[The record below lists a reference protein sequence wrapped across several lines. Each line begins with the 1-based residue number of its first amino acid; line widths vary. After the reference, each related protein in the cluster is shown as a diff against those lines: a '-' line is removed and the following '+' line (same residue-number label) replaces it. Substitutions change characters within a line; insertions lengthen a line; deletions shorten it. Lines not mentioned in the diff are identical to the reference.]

1 MKPIFLVLLAGGA
14 LAAAPYWQTGFWEA
28 FRSDNYDPYSR
39 DGRFDIRAI
48 VDHEVEFAV
57 RGGRVF
63 YRTLAGR
70 PPFDEGSE
78 YRKEIPRGEM
88 YGLRLEQ
95 RDGRGE
101 MWIVETPSPRN
112 GYALV
117 VRVSDPKGGDDR
129 YHARITWE
137 ADSVGERGRD
147 RFRGPRGRED
157 WRDDREWRGR
167 DWRDDYRRR

>member
-1 MKPIFLVLLAGGA
+1 MRTFILTLLVAGA
-14 LAAAPYWQTGFWEA
+14 LAAAPNWGNAVWQA

-39 DGRFDIRAI
+39 DGRFDLRAVVDGEAVFFIRDGRI
-48 VDHEVEFAV
+48 EVRALS
-57 RGGRVF
+57 GRM
-63 YRTLAGR
+63 
-70 PPFDEGSE
+70 PFDAGSE

-101 MWIVETPSPRN
+101 MWIVEEPSRRN

-137 ADSVGERGRD
+137 ADADRG
-147 RFRGPRGRED
+147 RGPRGRNE
-157 WRDDREWRGR
+157 WRDDRNRRDR